1 MMPGGTSGR
10 PQGSA
15 PCNSNVRLHA
25 PTSVGRGNAS
35 RRHRGS
41 AVQDAVVLP
50 LVNQAEPAGFVDR
63 YTKRPES
70 AKESR
75 IWAPNFVFRVNYW
88 T

>member
-10 PQGSA
+10 LQGSA
-15 PCNSNVRLHA
+15 NCNSNMRLYA
-25 PTSVGRGNAS
+25 PNSVGRGNAS

-50 LVNQAEPAGFVDR
+50 LVNQAEPAGFVD
-63 YTKRPES
+63 KV
-70 AKESR
+70 KNLG
-75 IWAPNFVFRVNYW
+75 PNFVFRVNYW